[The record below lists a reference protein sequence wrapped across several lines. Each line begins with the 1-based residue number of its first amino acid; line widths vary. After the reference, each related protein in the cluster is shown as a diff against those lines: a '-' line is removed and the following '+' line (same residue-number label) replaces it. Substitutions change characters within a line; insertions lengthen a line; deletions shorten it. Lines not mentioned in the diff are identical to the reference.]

1 MIFILN
7 NGITFFEF
15 FYIIVSTVSRFK
27 ASNRQKH
34 GSRPGKNATEGSDFS
49 ETEVSDV
56 EEREFAICYRK
67 LIQHYRLT
75 PEENRRQLD
84 KILRCL
90 GPPDG
95 EESPEEV
102 KSKN

>member
-1 MIFILN
+1 M
-7 NGITFFEF
+7 
-15 FYIIVSTVSRFK
+15 STVSRFK

-34 GSRPGKNATEGSDFS
+34 GSRPGKKNATEGSDFS

-75 PEENRRQLD
+75 PEENRRQLA

-95 EESPEEV
+95 EESPEEEM

>member
-1 MIFILN
+1 M
-7 NGITFFEF
+7 
-15 FYIIVSTVSRFK
+15 STVSRFK

-34 GSRPGKNATEGSDFS
+34 GSRPGKKNATEGSYFS

-75 PEENRRQLD
+75 PEENERQFAR
-84 KILRCL
+84 ILRCL
-90 GPPDG
+90 GPPSNHDLK
-95 EESPEEV
+95 EE
-102 KSKN
+102 KH

>member
-1 MIFILN
+1 M
-7 NGITFFEF
+7 GRRAWDE
-15 FYIIVSTVSRFK
+15 
-27 ASNRQKH
+27 
-34 GSRPGKNATEGSDFS
+34 E
-49 ETEVSDV
+49 EVNPM

-75 PEENRRQLD
+75 PEENSRQLA

-90 GPPDG
+90 GPPN
-95 EESPEEV
+95 EEENPEEEM

>member
-1 MIFILN
+1 M
-7 NGITFFEF
+7 
-15 FYIIVSTVSRFK
+15 
-27 ASNRQKH
+27 
-34 GSRPGKNATEGSDFS
+34 
-49 ETEVSDV
+49 

-75 PEENRRQLD
+75 PEENRRQLA

-95 EESPEEV
+95 EESPEEEM